1 VTAVRISIVGI
12 AIVGFGVASIGC
24 AGGGSEGATIGGAT
38 ATVAVAPTVA
48 TSPSSAGQVIDIV
61 AKDRVFSLTEIEV
74 AAGSPFEIRFDNED
88 PYLHGIYIIKGV
100 RPPHLTFEE
109 AQALPTLFKGE
120 FITGPAT
127 ITYRVAG
134 LAAGTYQFFCPI
146 HEPQIGT
153 LLVR

>member
-1 VTAVRISIVGI
+1 
-12 AIVGFGVASIGC
+12 
-24 AGGGSEGATIGGAT
+24 
-38 ATVAVAPTVA
+38 
-48 TSPSSAGQVIDIV
+48 
-61 AKDRVFSLTEIEV
+61 V

-100 RPPHLTFEE
+100 RLPHLTFNE

-127 ITYRVAG
+127 ITYRVSG
-134 LAAGTYQFFCPI
+134 LVAGTYQFFCPI
-146 HEPQIGT
+146 HVPQIGT